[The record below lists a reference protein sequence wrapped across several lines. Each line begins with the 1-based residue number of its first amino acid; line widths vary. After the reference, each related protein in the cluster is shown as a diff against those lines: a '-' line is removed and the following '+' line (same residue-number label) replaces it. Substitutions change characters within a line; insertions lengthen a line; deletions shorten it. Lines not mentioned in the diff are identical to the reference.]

1 MSIDLYTGTTGSG
14 KSLHAAA
21 DIRECLIARRR
32 EIPVIANFRLSPD
45 APVLK
50 PYNFHYIPNEDM
62 SAGRLID
69 FANDFWDRSGVRFRE
84 DYLQL
89 YLDEAQLLFNSRR
102 WSDRSRMQYLE
113 FLSQSRKYG
122 YHVVLIT
129 QHAKM
134 IDNQF
139 RMLVDLEH
147 NHRRVSRM
155 GPAGMLV
162 SAPFA
167 GRLFMVV
174 RYLFQANER
183 LGMSMRV
190 FRRADAAMYDSY
202 ATFKRQD
209 K

>member
-21 DIRECLIARRR
+21 DIRDYLNARRR
-32 EIPVIANFRLSPD
+32 EQPVIANFRISSD

-69 FANDFWDRSGVRFRE
+69 FATDFWDNSGVRFRE

-129 QHAKM
+129 QSAKM

-139 RMLVDLEH
+139 RMLVDVEH

-155 GPAGMLV
+155 GPVGMIV
-162 SAPFA
+162 SAPFF

-174 RYLFQANER
+174 RYYYQSSER
-183 LGMSMRV
+183 LGMTMRV
-190 FRRADAAMYDSY
+190 FRRSDGAMYDSY

-209 K
+209 S

>member
-14 KSLHAAA
+14 KSLHAAS
-21 DIRECLIARRR
+21 DIREYLNARRR
-32 EIPVIANFRLSPD
+32 DIPVIANFRLSPD
-45 APVLK
+45 APVTK

-62 SAGRLID
+62 TAGRLID
-69 FANDFWDRSGVRFRE
+69 FATDFWDNTSMRFRE
-84 DYLQL
+84 DYIQL

-122 YHVVLIT
+122 YHVVLIA
-129 QHAKM
+129 QSAKM

-139 RMLVDLEH
+139 RMLVDVEH

-155 GPAGMLV
+155 GPVGALV
-162 SAPFA
+162 SLPFA
-167 GRLFMVV
+167 GRLFLVV
-174 RYLFQANER
+174 RYLFQVNER
-183 LGMSMRV
+183 LGMDVRI
-190 FRRADAAMYDSY
+190 FRRCDGAMYDSY

-209 K
+209 F